1 MGVSKVEKEWK
12 VKERKEEEEEE
23 EEGRNEVGILV
34 FPKRNHHAVAYRGEL
49 AEENALY
56 GAQAD
61 GEG

>member
-1 MGVSKVEKEWK
+1 VEKEWK
-12 VKERKEEEEEE
+12 VKERKEEEK
-23 EEGRNEVGILV
+23 GRNEVGILV

>member
-1 MGVSKVEKEWK
+1 MGVCKAEKEGK
-12 VKERKEEEEEE
+12 VKEKKEE
-23 EEGRNEVGILV
+23 EEGRKKMGILV
-34 FPKRNHHAVAYRGEL
+34 FPKRNHHAVAFRGKL

>member
-12 VKERKEEEEEE
+12 VKERKEEEK
-23 EEGRNEVGILV
+23 GRNEVGILV